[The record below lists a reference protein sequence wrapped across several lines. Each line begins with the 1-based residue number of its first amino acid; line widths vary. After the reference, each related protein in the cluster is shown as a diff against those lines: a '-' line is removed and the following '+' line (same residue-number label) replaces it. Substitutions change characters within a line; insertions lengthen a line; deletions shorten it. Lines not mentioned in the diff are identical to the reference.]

1 MAKAIAARHQG
12 DDYQARFFWLHACR
26 LFQERTKVSRV
37 IYEAENVKSLD
48 DVVVEYEDNSFLDE
62 QGDCIRADYFQVKF
76 HVTAAGAFTG
86 AGMTDPAFINAK
98 SVSILE
104 RLYAAQQAHAPN
116 GKGCRFNL
124 YSPWSVDLNDPLAE
138 ILRQKDGSLDLE
150 KLFAARPLS
159 RLGRMRAAWA
169 AKLGGNEEAEL
180 KTALRPLRIVAG
192 PTLQELGERLNDKL
206 QLAGL
211 APVDPGKLVHPYDD
225 LTRKC
230 LVAHRLVFDR
240 AEVEKLCK
248 QAGLWVGYPV
258 IEPDAYRI
266 GIKSFSRWAEHL
278 EDETDATLDLV
289 RYFDGR
295 KPCSPD
301 IWHTTIVGTVQS
313 FLSRELKDRN
323 RRCHLHLQCHA
334 SIALAAGYCLDPK
347 SGFDV
352 APVQSTRSGR
362 YIWRPDRAADCSA
375 LACWRFSEV
384 VLNSKGTDVALAICV
399 THDIG
404 KDVECYARQS
414 LPSVRRL
421 IVANLSCGP
430 GPMSVKDGTHARHLT
445 DQIGVYLRSART
457 HEERHMSLHLFSA
470 APNAMLFFFG
480 QQLRSFG
487 RVVYYEHDFECGSPS
502 AYEAS
507 IRFPVTTAT

>member
-12 DDYQARFFWLHACR
+12 DDYQARFFWFHVCR
-26 LFQERTKVSRV
+26 LFLERTKVRRV
-37 IYEAENVKSLD
+37 IYEAENAKSLD
-48 DVVVEYEDNSFLDE
+48 DVVVEYEDGAVLDE
-62 QGDCIRADYFQVKF
+62 QGDCIRADYFQ
-76 HVTAAGAFTG
+76 
-86 AGMTDPAFINAK
+86 INAQ

-104 RLYAAQQAHAPN
+104 RLYAAQQVYAPN
-116 GKGCRFNL
+116 GNGCHFSL
-124 YSPWSVDLNDPLAE
+124 YSPWSVDHDDPLAE
-138 ILRQKDGSLDLE
+138 ILRQRDGRLDIE
-150 KLFAARPLS
+150 KLFAARPQS

-169 AKLGGNEEAEL
+169 TRLKVNEEAEL
-180 KTALRPLRIVAG
+180 KTVLRPLRIVAG
-192 PTLQELGERLNDKL
+192 PTLQELGERLNDRL

-230 LVAHRLVFDR
+230 LIEHRIIFDR
-240 AEVEKLCK
+240 AEAERLCK
-248 QAGLWVGYPV
+248 QADLWVGFSV
-258 IEPDAYRI
+258 MEPDAYRV
-266 GIKSFSRWAEHL
+266 GIKSFTRWTEHL

-289 RYFDGR
+289 RHFDGR

-301 IWHTTIVGTVQS
+301 SWHTAIVGAVQS

-323 RRCHLHLQCHA
+323 RRCHLHLLCHA
-334 SIALAAGYCLDPK
+334 SIALAAGYCLDSK

-362 YIWRPDRAADCSA
+362 YIWRPGPAVDCSA

-384 VLNSKGTDVALAICV
+384 VLNSKGTDVALAICA

-414 LPSVRRL
+414 LPGVRRL

-430 GPMSVKDGTHARHLT
+430 SPTSIKDGTHARHLA
-445 DQIGVYLRSART
+445 DQINTYLRSGRT
-457 HEERHMSLHLFSA
+457 NEERQMPLHLFSA
-470 APNAMLFFFG
+470 APNAILFFFG
-480 QQLRSFG
+480 QQLRSLG
-487 RVVYYEHDFECGSPS
+487 RVIYYEHDFECGSPS
-502 AYEAS
+502 VYEAS
-507 IRFPVTTAT
+507 IRFPVTAPA